1 MKKIS
6 LIVLI
11 TTYQLLF
18 TFALPA
24 FAQTM
29 TNSFF
34 KIIMGNLNMAAGNVA
49 NSVYNLSLTA
59 GQTAPGLYVGTNYKV
74 KAGFQYVRPGKI
86 AFVFTLSP
94 NLIDFGVITPT
105 NPITRTVN
113 LTISSGS
120 AKGFT
125 VIASENQPLTSQNSV
140 IPNTTCD
147 NGDCSTLKATSW
159 ASSLAYGF
167 GYRCDN
173 IAGTNCSTIFSD
185 TFYKPFA
192 LSPTSDTIMRS
203 TTGGKSRKSQLTY
216 KVNVSGSQT
225 PGLYTNIVTYIA
237 APGF

>member
-1 MKKIS
+1 MKKKF
-6 LIVLI
+6 LIALI
-11 TTYQLLF
+11 TTCYLLF
-18 TFALPA
+18 TVSSA

-49 NSVYNLSLTA
+49 NSTYNLSITA
-59 GQTAPGLYVGTNYKV
+59 GQTAPGLYLGTNYKV
-74 KAGFQYVRPGKI
+74 RAGFQYVRVGKI
-86 AFVFTLSP
+86 AFTFTLSP

-105 NPITRTVN
+105 NPVTRTVG
-113 LTISSGS
+113 LTVSSGA

-125 VIASENQPLTSQNSV
+125 VIASENQPLTSSQNSV

-147 NGDCSTLKATSW
+147 NGDCSTLKATAW

-167 GYRCDN
+167 GYRCDDVTG
-173 IAGTNCSTIFSD
+173 ANCSTTFSD

-192 LSPTSDTIMRS
+192 LSPTSDTVMRS
-203 TTGGKSRKSQLTY
+203 TTGGKTRKSQLTY
-216 KVNVSGSQT
+216 KVNVSGSQA
-225 PGLYTNIVTYIA
+225 PGVYTNVVTYIA